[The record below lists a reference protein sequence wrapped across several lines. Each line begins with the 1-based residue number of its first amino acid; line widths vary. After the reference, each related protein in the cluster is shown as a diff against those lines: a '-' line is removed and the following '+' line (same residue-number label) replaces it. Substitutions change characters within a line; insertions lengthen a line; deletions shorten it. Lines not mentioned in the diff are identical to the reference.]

1 MHASVGGWI
10 CGSVSGW
17 LGWWVCQWV
26 GGWVRACVCA
36 CAYVH
41 ACLSNKIGD
50 AVILCFVWYGACWCI
65 FVLSYHILGKF
76 GGGKFGKFDE
86 LSTIHQTKTIQISM
100 YN

>member
-1 MHASVGGWI
+1 MVGLVGGLV
-10 CGSVSGW
+10 GR
-17 LGWWVCQWV
+17 WV
-26 GGWVRACVCA
+26 GACMCVCA
-36 CAYVH
+36 CVYVH

-86 LSTIHQTKTIQISM
+86 LSMIRQTKTIQISM

>member
-1 MHASVGGWI
+1 MDG
-10 CGSVSGW
+10 
-17 LGWWVCQWV
+17 WV
-26 GGWVRACVCA
+26 GGWSVGLWVGACMCACA

-76 GGGKFGKFDE
+76 GKFDE
-86 LSTIHQTKTIQISM
+86 LSTIHQTKTIQSSKSSKM